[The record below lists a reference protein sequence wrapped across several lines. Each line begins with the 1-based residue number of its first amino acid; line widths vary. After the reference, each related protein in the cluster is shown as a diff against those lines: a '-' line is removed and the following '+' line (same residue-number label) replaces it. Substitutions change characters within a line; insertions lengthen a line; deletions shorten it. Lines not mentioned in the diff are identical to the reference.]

1 MRRTRALRPVF
12 TGLLA
17 GAAVC
22 ACTVGPDYKRP
33 ETPTPAA
40 YQEIGTRKD
49 APLSQP
55 AVAPV
60 DEAQVAS
67 WWKQFNDP
75 LLNQLVQRA
84 MAGNLDLKTEV
95 ARIRQSREQEVVA
108 GAAGLPHVNAVANAL
123 RINTNASN
131 SPFRSLFGQTS
142 GSGTGTAGGS
152 AGAAGGAAGGA
163 SSMQSPSHIDNFAV
177 AFDATWEVDVFGG
190 VRRNVEAARAGTQAM
205 IWAKRD
211 GQVSLTAE
219 VASDYLQLRS
229 LQAQI
234 AIAQGEVASQ
244 RATFAIIHQQAQ
256 TGFVT
261 RLNVN
266 QQQAQVQATIAA
278 IPQLEAQARGQI
290 HALGVLVGE
299 DPEALAPELDKPK
312 SNDLPGVPQA
322 LPVGLPSDLLRRR
335 PDVREAERQ
344 LAQSTAN
351 VGVQVANLYPKFNIL
366 ALGALASPTFHDVFN
381 ANSGTSAG
389 VGLIQWPIF
398 QGGQIRGNI
407 RSARAQQDQAYYGY
421 QKAVLTA
428 LQDVEDSL
436 ARYQADQRRILAQKA
451 SVDASANSLLIAR
464 QQYQVGL
471 VTFINVLQAEQTDL
485 NARNG
490 LVQDEGQLAV
500 DLASLYKALGGGWT
514 ADEGKLLQ
522 NAGLSSP

>member
-1 MRRTRALRPVF
+1 MSRRPLRPARGAVF
-12 TGLLA
+12 A
-17 GAAVC
+17 CVAAC
-22 ACTVGPDYKRP
+22 GCTVGPDYKRP
-33 ETPTPAA
+33 DTPTPRA
-40 YQEIGTRKD
+40 YQELGTKTD

-55 AVAPV
+55 AAAPV

-75 LLNQLVQRA
+75 LLDQLVQRA

-108 GAAGLPHVNAVANAL
+108 GAAGLPHVSSAANAL
-123 RINTNASN
+123 RINTNAS
-131 SPFRSLFGQTS
+131 SLALGSLTGQT
-142 GSGTGTAGGS
+142 GS
-152 AGAAGGAAGGA
+152 AAATGAASEA
-163 SSMQSPSHIDNFAV
+163 PSHINNFAV
-177 AFDATWEVDVFGG
+177 AFDATWEIDVFGG
-190 VRRNVEAARAGTQAM
+190 VRRSVEAARAGTQAM

-211 GQVSLTAE
+211 GQVSLTSE
-219 VASDYLQLRS
+219 VASDYLQLRD
-229 LQAQI
+229 LQAQV
-234 AIAQGEVASQ
+234 AIAKAEVASQ
-244 RATFAIIHQQAQ
+244 QATFAIIHQQAQ

-266 QQQAQVQATIAA
+266 QQQAQVQATIAS

-299 DPEALAPELDKPK
+299 DPEALAPELDHPK
-312 SNDLPGVPQA
+312 SNDLPGAPQT

-344 LAQSTAN
+344 LAQSTAD

-366 ALGALASPTFHDVFN
+366 ALGSLASPTFHDVFN
-381 ANSGTSAG
+381 ANSGASAG
-389 VGLIQWPIF
+389 VGVIQWPIF

-407 RSARAQQDQAYYGY
+407 RSARAQQDQAYYNY
-421 QKAVLTA
+421 QKTVLTA

-436 ARYQADQRRILAQKA
+436 ARYQADQRRIVAQKA
-451 SVDASANSLLIAR
+451 SVAASANSLMIAR
-464 QQYQVGL
+464 QQFEVGL

-500 DLASLYKALGGGWT
+500 DLTSLYKALGGGWT

>member
-1 MRRTRALRPVF
+1 MSRHRWCPAL
-12 TGLLA
+12 GALLA
-17 GAAVC
+17 CVAAC
-22 ACTVGPDYKRP
+22 ACTVGPDYRRP
-33 ETPTPAA
+33 DAPTPSA
-40 YQEIGTRKD
+40 YQEMGSRTD
-49 APLSQP
+49 APFSQP
-55 AVAPV
+55 SPAPV
-60 DEAQVAS
+60 DEAQVAG

-75 LLNQLVQRA
+75 LLDQLVQRA

-95 ARIRQSREQEVVA
+95 ARIRQSREQEAVA
-108 GAAGLPHVNAVANAL
+108 GAASLPHVSTAANAL

-131 SPFRSLFGQTS
+131 SALNSLTGRS
-142 GSGTGTAGGS
+142 
-152 AGAAGGAAGGA
+152 GGAAGAAAAGA
-163 SSMQSPSHIDNFAV
+163 ASEAEGEAPSHIDNFAV
-177 AFDATWEVDVFGG
+177 AFDATWEIDVFGG
-190 VRRNVEAARAGTQAM
+190 VRRSVEAARAGTQAM

-211 GQVSLTAE
+211 GQVSLTSE

-229 LQAQI
+229 LQAQV

-244 RATFAIIHQQAQ
+244 KATFTIIHQQAQ

-266 QQQAQVQATIAA
+266 QQQAQVQATIAS
-278 IPQLEAQARGQI
+278 IPQLQAQARGQI

-299 DPEALAPELDKPK
+299 DPEALAPLLDHPK
-312 SNDLPGVPQA
+312 SNDLPGVPQT

-344 LAQSTAN
+344 LAQSTAS

-366 ALGALASPTFHDVFN
+366 ALGALTSPTFHDVFN

-398 QGGQIRGNI
+398 QGGQIRGDI
-407 RSARAQQDQAYYGY
+407 RAARAQQDQAYYNY
-421 QKAVLTA
+421 RKTVLTA

-436 ARYQADQRRILAQKA
+436 ARYQADQRRIVAQKA
-451 SVDASANSLLIAR
+451 SVDASANSLMIAR
-464 QQYQVGL
+464 QQYEVGL

-500 DLASLYKALGGGWT
+500 DLTSLYKALGGGWT

>member
-1 MRRTRALRPVF
+1 MIRTRAIRPALA
-12 TGLLA
+12 GLLA
-17 GAAVC
+17 GVAAC
-22 ACTVGPDYKRP
+22 ASTVGPDYKRP
-33 ETPTPAA
+33 ETATPAA
-40 YQEIGTRKD
+40 YQEVGTKTD

-55 AVAPV
+55 AAAPV

-67 WWKQFNDP
+67 WWKQFSDP
-75 LLNQLVQRA
+75 VLDSLVERA

-108 GAAGLPHVNAVANAL
+108 GAAGLPHVGTAANAL

-131 SPFRSLFGQTS
+131 SALGSLTGRSGAAS
-142 GSGTGTAGGS
+142 GAAGAAATGTAS
-152 AGAAGGAAGGA
+152 EA
-163 SSMQSPSHIDNFAV
+163 PSHIDNFAV
-177 AFDATWEVDVFGG
+177 AFDATWEIDVFGG
-190 VRRNVEAARAGTQAM
+190 VRRSVEAARAGTQAM

-234 AIAQGEVASQ
+234 AIAQGEIASQ
-244 RATFAIIHQQAQ
+244 KATFDIIHQQAQ

-266 QQQAQVQATIAA
+266 QQQAQVQATIAM

-290 HALGVLVGE
+290 HALGVLVGQ

-312 SNDLPGVPQA
+312 SNDLPGVPQT

-344 LAQSTAN
+344 LAQATAD

-366 ALGALASPTFHDVFN
+366 ALGALTSPTFHDVFN

-389 VGLIQWPIF
+389 VGLIQWPVF

-407 RSARAQQDQAYYGY
+407 RSARAQQDQAYYNY
-421 QKAVLTA
+421 QKTVLTA

-436 ARYQADQRRILAQKA
+436 ARYQADQRRIIAQKA
-451 SVDASANSLLIAR
+451 SVDAAANSLLIAR
-464 QQYQVGL
+464 QQYEVGL
-471 VTFINVLQAEQTDL
+471 VTFINVLQAQQTDL

-500 DLASLYKALGGGWT
+500 DLTSLFKALGGGWT
-514 ADEGKLLQ
+514 ADEGKLLEK
-522 NAGLSSP
+522 AGLSSP

>member
-1 MRRTRALRPVF
+1 MRSRQ
-12 TGLLA
+12 GLAWAVAMSTVALA
-17 GAAVC
+17 G
-22 ACTVGPDYKRP
+22 CTVGPDYRRP
-33 ETPTPAA
+33 DVLTPGA
-40 YQEIGTRKD
+40 YQEVGGRKD

-75 LLNQLVQRA
+75 MLDSLVDRA

-108 GAAGLPHVNAVANAL
+108 GAAGLPHVGAAANAL

-131 SPFRSLFGQTS
+131 SALGALTGRSS
-142 GSGTGTAGGS
+142 GA
-152 AGAAGGAAGGA
+152 AGAAGGAASGA
-163 SSMQSPSHIDNFAV
+163 AGAADSQAPSHIDNFAV
-177 AFDATWEVDVFGG
+177 AFDATWEIDVFGG
-190 VRRNVEAARAGTQAM
+190 VRRSVEAARAGTQAM

-211 GQVSLTAE
+211 GQVSLTSE

-244 RATFAIIHQQAQ
+244 QATFAIIHQQAQ

-266 QQQAQVQATIAA
+266 QQQAQVQATIAM
-278 IPQLEAQARGQI
+278 IPQLQAQARGQI

-312 SNDLPGVPQA
+312 NNDLPGVPET

-344 LAQSTAN
+344 LAQATAN

-366 ALGALASPTFHDVFN
+366 ALGALTSPTFHDVFN

-389 VGLIQWPIF
+389 VGLIQWPVF

-407 RSARAQQDQAYYGY
+407 RAARAQQDQAYYGY

-436 ARYQADQRRILAQKA
+436 ARYQADQRRIVAQKA
-451 SVDASANSLLIAR
+451 SVDASVNSLMIAR

-500 DLASLYKALGGGWT
+500 DLTSLYKALGGGWT
-514 ADEGKLLQ
+514 ADEGKFLVEP
-522 NAGLSSP
+522 GVSSP

>member
-1 MRRTRALRPVF
+1 MAEPGFRPAWRACAAA
-12 TGLLA
+12 LLA
-17 GAAVC
+17 GGVAC

-33 ETPTPAA
+33 DLATPAR

-55 AVAPV
+55 VVAPV

-75 LLNQLVQRA
+75 TLDGLVARA

-108 GAAGLPHVNAVANAL
+108 GAAGLPHVNSVANAL
-123 RINTNASN
+123 RVNTNASN
-131 SPFRSLFGQTS
+131 SPLNAF
-142 GSGTGTAGGS
+142 TGNGAAAAGG
-152 AGAAGGAAGGA
+152 AGAAGGAAGR
-163 SSMQSPSHIDNFAV
+163 SSPSHIDNFAV
-177 AFDATWEVDVFGG
+177 AFDATWEVDVFGQ
-190 VRRNVEAARAGTQAM
+190 VRRSVEAARAGTQAA

-219 VASDYLQLRS
+219 VASDYLQLRQ
-229 LQAQI
+229 LQVQV
-234 AIAQGEVASQ
+234 AIAQEEVARQ
-244 RATFAIIHQQAQ
+244 QDTFTIIHQQAQ

-266 QQQAQVQATIAA
+266 QQQAQVQASIAA
-278 IPQLEAQARGQI
+278 IPQLQAQARGQI
-290 HALGVLVGE
+290 HALGVLLGQ
-299 DPEALAPELDKPK
+299 DPESLAPELNPPPGM
-312 SNDLPGVPQA
+312 NLPGVPQT
-322 LPVGLPSDLLRRR
+322 LPIGLPSDLLRRR

-344 LAQSTAN
+344 LAQANAN

-366 ALGALASPTFHDVFN
+366 ALGSLASPTFHDVFN

-407 RSARAQQDQAYYGY
+407 RSTRAQEDQAYYAY
-421 QKAVLTA
+421 QKAILTA

-436 ARYQADQRRILAQKA
+436 ARYQADQRRIIAQQA
-451 SVDASANSLLIAR
+451 SVTAADNSFTIAR
-464 QQYQVGL
+464 QQYEVGL
-471 VTFINVLQAEQTDL
+471 VTYINVLQAQQTLL

-490 LVQDEGQLAV
+490 LVQDFGSLAV
-500 DLASLYKALGGGWT
+500 DLTSVYKALGGGWT

>member
-1 MRRTRALRPVF
+1 MNRRGSRPALAA
-12 TGLLA
+12 LLA
-17 GAAVC
+17 GVAVC
-22 ACTVGPDYKRP
+22 ACMVGPNYKRP
-33 ETPTPAA
+33 DAPTPSA
-40 YQEIGTRKD
+40 YQEMGSRKD
-49 APLSQP
+49 APFSQP
-55 AVAPV
+55 SAVPV

-75 LLNQLVQRA
+75 LLDQLVDRA

-108 GAAGLPHVNAVANAL
+108 GAAGLPHVGSAANAT

-131 SPFRSLFGQTS
+131 SALGSLAGRT
-142 GSGTGTAGGS
+142 GGTGTAATSTEQGS
-152 AGAAGGAAGGA
+152 GLG
-163 SSMQSPSHIDNFAV
+163 SPSHIDNFAV
-177 AFDATWEVDVFGG
+177 AFDATWEIDVFGG
-190 VRRNVEAARAGTQAM
+190 VRRSVEAARAGTQAM

-229 LQAQI
+229 LQAQV

-244 RATFAIIHQQAQ
+244 QASLTIIHQQAQ

-266 QQQAQVQATIAA
+266 QQQAQVQATIASV
-278 IPQLEAQARGQI
+278 PQLEAQARGQI

-299 DPEALAPELDKPK
+299 DPEALAPLLDQPH
-312 SNDLPGVPQA
+312 SNDLPGVPQT

-344 LAQSTAN
+344 LAQYTAS

-366 ALGALASPTFHDVFN
+366 ALGALTSPTFHDVFN

-407 RSARAQQDQAYYGY
+407 RAARAQQDQAYYNY
-421 QKAVLTA
+421 QKTVLTA

-436 ARYQADQRRILAQKA
+436 ARYQADQRRIVAQKA
-451 SVDASANSLLIAR
+451 AVDASGNSLSIAR
-464 QQYQVGL
+464 QQYEVGL

-522 NAGLSSP
+522 NARLSSP

>member
-1 MRRTRALRPVF
+1 MRSRQ
-12 TGLLA
+12 GLAWAVAMSTVALA
-17 GAAVC
+17 G
-22 ACTVGPDYKRP
+22 CTVGPDYRRP
-33 ETPTPAA
+33 DVLTPGA
-40 YQEIGTRKD
+40 YQDVGGRKD

-75 LLNQLVQRA
+75 MLDSLVDRA

-108 GAAGLPHVNAVANAL
+108 GAAGLPHVGAAANAL

-131 SPFRSLFGQTS
+131 SALGALTGRSS
-142 GSGTGTAGGS
+142 GA
-152 AGAAGGAAGGA
+152 AGAAGGAASGA
-163 SSMQSPSHIDNFAV
+163 AGAADSQAPSHIDNFAV
-177 AFDATWEVDVFGG
+177 AFDATWEIDVFGG
-190 VRRNVEAARAGTQAM
+190 VRRSVEAARAGTQAM

-211 GQVSLTAE
+211 GQVSLTSE

-244 RATFAIIHQQAQ
+244 QATFAIIHQQAQ

-266 QQQAQVQATIAA
+266 QQQAQVQATIAM
-278 IPQLEAQARGQI
+278 IPQLQAQARGQI

-312 SNDLPGVPQA
+312 NNDLPGVPET

-344 LAQSTAN
+344 LAQATAN

-366 ALGALASPTFHDVFN
+366 ALGALTSPTFHDVFN

-389 VGLIQWPIF
+389 VGLIQWPVF

-407 RSARAQQDQAYYGY
+407 RAARAQQDQAYYGY

-436 ARYQADQRRILAQKA
+436 ARYQADQRRIVAQKA
-451 SVDASANSLLIAR
+451 SVDASVNSLMIAR

-500 DLASLYKALGGGWT
+500 DLTSLYKALGGGWT
-514 ADEGKLLQ
+514 ADEGKFLVEP
-522 NAGLSSP
+522 GVSSP

>member
-1 MRRTRALRPVF
+1 MRPSIAPL
-12 TGLLA
+12 
-17 GAAVC
+17 AAVL
-22 ACTVGPDYKRP
+22 AATAVTGCTVGPDYRRP
-33 ETPTPAA
+33 DTPAPPA
-40 YQEIGTRKD
+40 YQEMGGRKD

-55 AVAPV
+55 SPAPV
-60 DEAQVAS
+60 DDVQVAT
-67 WWKQFNDP
+67 WWKQLDDP
-75 LLNQLVQRA
+75 MLDQLVQRA

-108 GAAGLPHVNAVANAL
+108 GAAGLPHISTAANAL

-131 SPFRSLFGQTS
+131 SALGSLTGRSS
-142 GSGTGTAGGS
+142 AGT
-152 AGAAGGAAGGA
+152 GAAGGAAAGA
-163 SSMQSPSHIDNFAV
+163 ASESDEAPSHINNFAV

-190 VRRNVEAARAGTQAM
+190 VRRSVEAARAGTQAM

-219 VASDYLQLRS
+219 VASDYLQLRD

-234 AIAQGEVASQ
+234 AIAQAEVASQ
-244 RATFAIIHQQAQ
+244 QATFTIIHQQAQ

-266 QQQAQVQATIAA
+266 QQQAQVQATIAS
-278 IPQLEAQARGQI
+278 IPQLQAQARGQI

-299 DPEALAPELDKPK
+299 DPEALAPELDHPK
-312 SNDLPGVPQA
+312 SNDLPGVPQT

-344 LAQSTAN
+344 LAQSTAS

-366 ALGALASPTFHDVFN
+366 ALGALTSPTFHDVFN

-389 VGLIQWPIF
+389 LGLIQWPIF
-398 QGGQIRGNI
+398 NGGQIRGNI
-407 RSARAQQDQAYYGY
+407 RAARAQQDQAYYTY
-421 QKAVLTA
+421 KKTVLQA

-436 ARYQADQRRILAQKA
+436 ARYQADQRRITAQKA
-451 SVDASANSLLIAR
+451 SVDASANSLMIAR
-464 QQYQVGL
+464 QQYEVGL

-500 DLASLYKALGGGWT
+500 DLTSLYKALGGGWT

>member
-1 MRRTRALRPVF
+1 MRSRQ
-12 TGLLA
+12 GLAWAVAMSTVALA
-17 GAAVC
+17 G
-22 ACTVGPDYKRP
+22 CTVGPDYRRP
-33 ETPTPAA
+33 DVLTPGA
-40 YQEIGTRKD
+40 YQDVGGRKD

-75 LLNQLVQRA
+75 MLDSLVDRA

-108 GAAGLPHVNAVANAL
+108 GAAGLPHVGAAANAL

-131 SPFRSLFGQTS
+131 SALGALTGRSS
-142 GSGTGTAGGS
+142 GA
-152 AGAAGGAAGGA
+152 AGAAGGAASGA
-163 SSMQSPSHIDNFAV
+163 AGAADSQAPSHIDNFAV
-177 AFDATWEVDVFGG
+177 AFDATWEIDVFGG
-190 VRRNVEAARAGTQAM
+190 VRRSVEAARAGTQAM

-211 GQVSLTAE
+211 GQVSLTSE

-244 RATFAIIHQQAQ
+244 QATFAIIHQQAQ

-266 QQQAQVQATIAA
+266 QQQAQVQATIAM
-278 IPQLEAQARGQI
+278 IPQLQAQARGQI

-312 SNDLPGVPQA
+312 SNDLPGVPET

-344 LAQSTAN
+344 LAQATAN

-366 ALGALASPTFHDVFN
+366 ALGALTSPTFHDVFN

-389 VGLIQWPIF
+389 VGLIQWPVF

-407 RSARAQQDQAYYGY
+407 RAARAQQDQAYYGY

-436 ARYQADQRRILAQKA
+436 ARYQADQRRIVAQKA
-451 SVDASANSLLIAR
+451 SVDASVNSLMIAR

-500 DLASLYKALGGGWT
+500 DLTSLYKALGGGWT
-514 ADEGKLLQ
+514 ADEGKFLVEP
-522 NAGLSSP
+522 GVSSP

>member
-1 MRRTRALRPVF
+1 MSRRGSRPAL
-12 TGLLA
+12 GLLLA
-17 GAAVC
+17 GVAAC
-22 ACTVGPDYKRP
+22 ACTVGPDYQRP
-33 ETPTPAA
+33 DTPTPPA
-40 YQEIGTRKD
+40 YQEMGTKTD

-55 AVAPV
+55 SPAPV
-60 DEAQVAS
+60 DEAQVAG
-67 WWKQFNDP
+67 WWKSFNDP
-75 LLNQLVQRA
+75 MLDQLVERA

-108 GAAGLPHVNAVANAL
+108 GAAGLPHVSSAANAA

-131 SPFRSLFGQTS
+131 SALGTLTGR
-142 GSGTGTAGGS
+142 GTGAT
-152 AGAAGGAAGGA
+152 GAAGGAAAGAASEGGG
-163 SSMQSPSHIDNFAV
+163 SPSHIDNFAV

-190 VRRNVEAARAGTQAM
+190 VRRSVEAARAGTQAM

-234 AIAQGEVASQ
+234 AIAQAEVASQ
-244 RATFAIIHQQAQ
+244 QATFAIIHQQAQ

-266 QQQAQVQATIAA
+266 QQQAQVQATIAS
-278 IPQLEAQARGQI
+278 IPQLQAQARGQV

-299 DPEALAPELDKPK
+299 APEALAPELDHPK
-312 SNDLPGVPQA
+312 SNDLPGVPQT

-344 LAQSTAN
+344 LAQSTAS

-366 ALGALASPTFHDVFN
+366 ALGALTSPTFHDVFN

-389 VGLIQWPIF
+389 VGLIQWPVF

-407 RSARAQQDQAYYGY
+407 RAARAQQDQAYYGF

-436 ARYQADQRRILAQKA
+436 ARYQADQRRIVAQKA
-451 SVDASANSLLIAR
+451 SVDASANSLTIAR
-464 QQYQVGL
+464 QQYEVGL
-471 VTFINVLQAEQTDL
+471 VTFINVLQAEQTDF

-500 DLASLYKALGGGWT
+500 DLASLYKALGGGWR

>member
-1 MRRTRALRPVF
+1 MNRPDPRPALAALF
-12 TGLLA
+12 A
-17 GAAVC
+17 GVAAC
-22 ACTVGPDYKRP
+22 ACTVGPDYRRP
-33 ETPTPAA
+33 DAPTPAA
-40 YQEIGTRKD
+40 YQELGTRKD
-49 APLSQP
+49 APFSQP
-55 AVAPV
+55 SAAPV
-60 DEAQVAS
+60 DEAQVAG

-75 LLNQLVQRA
+75 LLDQLVDRA

-108 GAAGLPHVNAVANAL
+108 GAAGLPHVNSVANAL

-131 SPFRSLFGQTS
+131 SALNAL
-142 GSGTGTAGGS
+142 TGRAS
-152 AGAAGGAAGGA
+152 GAAGTAEAATGAAA
-163 SSMQSPSHIDNFAV
+163 SEAPSHIDNFAA

-190 VRRNVEAARAGTQAM
+190 VRRSVEAARAGTQAM

-229 LQAQI
+229 LQAQV

-244 RATFAIIHQQAQ
+244 KATCDIIPQQAQ

-261 RLNVN
+261 RLTVN
-266 QQQAQVQATIAA
+266 QQQAQVQATIAS
-278 IPQLEAQARGQI
+278 IPQLEAQARAQI
-290 HALGVLVGE
+290 HALGVLLGE
-299 DPEALAPELDKPK
+299 DPEALAPELDRPK
-312 SNDLPGVPQA
+312 SHDLPSVPQV

-335 PDVREAERQ
+335 PDIREAERQ

-366 ALGALASPTFHDVFN
+366 ALGALTSPTFHDVFN
-381 ANSGTSAG
+381 ANSGASAG

-398 QGGQIRGNI
+398 QGGEIRGNI
-407 RSARAQQDQAYYGY
+407 RAARAQQDQAYYAY

-428 LQDVEDSL
+428 LQDVEDAL
-436 ARYQADQRRILAQKA
+436 ARYQADQRRIVAQKA
-451 SVDASANSLLIAR
+451 SVDASANSLMIAR

-500 DLASLYKALGGGWT
+500 DLTSLYKAFGGGWT
-514 ADEGKLLQ
+514 PDEGKLLQ

>member
-1 MRRTRALRPVF
+1 MSRRSSRPAL
-12 TGLLA
+12 
-17 GAAVC
+17 AALILGVAAC
-22 ACTVGPDYKRP
+22 ACTVGPDYRRP
-33 ETPTPAA
+33 EARTPPA
-40 YQEIGTRKD
+40 YQEIGTKQD

-60 DEAQVAS
+60 DEAQVSS
-67 WWKQFNDP
+67 WWTQFHDP
-75 LLNQLVQRA
+75 MLDSLVERA

-108 GAAGLPHVNAVANAL
+108 GATGLPHVGTAANAL

-131 SPFRSLFGQTS
+131 SALGALTGRSS
-142 GSGTGTAGGS
+142 GA
-152 AGAAGGAAGGA
+152 AGAAGGAAAGVAGA
-163 SSMQSPSHIDNFAV
+163 AESEAPSHIDNFAV
-177 AFDATWEVDVFGG
+177 AFDATWEIDVFGG
-190 VRRNVEAARAGTQAM
+190 VRRSVEAARAGTQAM

-234 AIAQGEVASQ
+234 AIAEGEIASQ
-244 RATFAIIHQQAQ
+244 QATFAIIRQQAQ

-266 QQQAQVQATIAA
+266 QQQAQVQATIAMV
-278 IPQLEAQARGQI
+278 PQLQAQARGQI
-290 HALGVLVGE
+290 HALGVLVGQ

-312 SNDLPGVPQA
+312 SNDLPGVPQT

-366 ALGALASPTFHDVFN
+366 ALGALTSPTFHDVFN

-398 QGGQIRGNI
+398 QGGQIRGDI
-407 RSARAQQDQAYYGY
+407 RAARAQQDQAYYNY
-421 QKAVLTA
+421 QKTVLTA

-436 ARYQADQRRILAQKA
+436 ARYQADQRRIIAQKA
-451 SVDASANSLLIAR
+451 SVDASANSLMIAR
-464 QQYQVGL
+464 QQYEVGL

-514 ADEGKLLQ
+514 ADEGKLLEK
-522 NAGLSSP
+522 AGLSSP